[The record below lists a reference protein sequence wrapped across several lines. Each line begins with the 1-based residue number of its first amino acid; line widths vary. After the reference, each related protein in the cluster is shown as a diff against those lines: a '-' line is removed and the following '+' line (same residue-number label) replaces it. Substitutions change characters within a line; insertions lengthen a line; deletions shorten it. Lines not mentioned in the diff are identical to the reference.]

1 MQTNPLFE
9 LPNATI
15 QRNNPD
21 QPKLPKDW
29 TGNLQSIVGCL
40 GASNHS
46 AGERELHDFY
56 ATDPIA
62 AEWLI
67 QLEELNHNI
76 YECACVDCNT
86 EYFNG
91 VQWKPISEYSAGES
105 VLIFDGTYGLLQ
117 VPEKYHKYPCS
128 DLMYYFH
135 NRHLDMCVSPEHR
148 VYYYHRRSGKLLW
161 MSAKDVFDMYDR
173 DHLGFRGKIPTA
185 FAWQGNLK
193 VDEWQLRLAVAC
205 NADGRTRTKY
215 KQTYEVR
222 LKKLRKIERMEWLLT
237 SAKIPYKKYAFGD
250 GYVGFNFVSPLG
262 CKSFPYEWLNLT
274 DDLKQ
279 VFIDELKYWDG
290 CNIEGGMHQ
299 YFSSKKDDVDLVQ
312 LIAHS
317 IGYSTNI
324 STDCRTGITNY
335 RVQFLS
341 NPNFALH
348 KKEDNL
354 DMVIPSDGY
363 KYCFTVS
370 TGMLILRRNN
380 KIFITGNCGQGHL
393 AKVFENHGFNVK
405 ATDLVNRGYGQGGVD
420 FLACE
425 DKFEGDIVTNPPYK
439 YAESFVTHALHLVPE
454 GHKVCMFLKVQ
465 FLEGKGRKELFLN
478 NPPRRVWVSSSRL
491 KCGKNGV
498 FAESMI
504 AYAWYIWE
512 KGYHGDTILKWF
524 N

>member
-1 MQTNPLFE
+1 MPINSLFNIPGETPEVAQTSKN
-9 LPNATI
+9 
-15 QRNNPD
+15 
-21 QPKLPKDW
+21 KDW
-29 TGNLQSIVGCL
+29 TGNFHSVVGCL
-40 GASNHS
+40 GASNHTKE
-46 AGERELHDFY
+46 ERQEHDFY

-62 AEWLI
+62 AEWLM

-76 YECACVDCNT
+76 WEPACVDCIT

-135 NRHLDMCVSPEHR
+135 NRHLNMCVSSEHR

-161 MSAKDVFDMYDR
+161 KSAKDIFDMYDR
-173 DHLGFRGKIPTA
+173 DHLGFRGKIPTS
-185 FAWQGNLK
+185 FAWHGNLN

-205 NADGRTRTKY
+205 NADGRTRTKH

-274 DDLKQ
+274 DGLKR

-290 CNIEGGMHQ
+290 CDHDGGMHQ
-299 YFSSKKDDVDLVQ
+299 YFSSKKADVDLVQ

-324 STDCRTGITNY
+324 SVDCRTETPNY

-341 NPNFALH
+341 NPNFALR
-348 KKEDNL
+348 KKENNL
-354 DMVIPSDGY
+354 DMVTPSDGY

-393 AKVFENHGFNVK
+393 AKVFEQHGYNVK
-405 ATDLVNRGYGQGGVD
+405 STDLIDRGFGTGGVD

-425 DKFEGDIVTNPPYK
+425 DKFDGDIVTNPPYK
-439 YAESFVTHALHLVPE
+439 YAQEFIEHALALVND
-454 GHKVCMFLKVQ
+454 GNKVCMFLKVQ
-465 FLEGKGRKELFLN
+465 FLEGKGRRELFDKY
-478 NPPRRVWVSSSRL
+478 PPKCVWVSSSRI
-491 KCGKNGV
+491 KCGKNGN
-498 FAESMI
+498 FAESMV
-504 AYAWYIWE
+504 AYAWYVWE
-512 KGYHGDTILKWF
+512 RGYHGDTILKWF